1 MKIINE
7 SIKKKSFEYLQ
18 TNRGSKGKEIF
29 YKELKMANY
38 LMPSDENLNISEKRF
53 IFAIRNRMIPIEAN
67 FPNKNQKKGE
77 RCEKCGEIEDMSHV
91 YTCDTCQGNKME
103 YENIFGENTKM
114 IRKVY
119 EIFKTNYENK
129 EYPKKFIKSPRD
141 PLCHM
146 SFTIL
151 IVRV

>member
-1 MKIINE
+1 
-7 SIKKKSFEYLQ
+7 
-18 TNRGSKGKEIF
+18 
-29 YKELKMANY
+29 
-38 LMPSDENLNISEKRF
+38 
-53 IFAIRNRMIPIEAN
+53 MIPIEAN